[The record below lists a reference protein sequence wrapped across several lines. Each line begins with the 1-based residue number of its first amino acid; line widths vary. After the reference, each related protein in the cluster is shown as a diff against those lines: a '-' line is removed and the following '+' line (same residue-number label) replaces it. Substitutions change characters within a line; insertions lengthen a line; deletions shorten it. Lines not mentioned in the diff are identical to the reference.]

1 MWWLWI
7 WCEPL
12 CMQLYCASISLHI
25 SIQSQGYLL
34 AYEHPHSTQNK
45 LVPLKKIRNG
55 GKSNPPYPPFL
66 AMVCECACVILN
78 QQKIHR
84 RKKTFFVCLF
94 NKVEGPSASWLD
106 AEFKNYA
113 ATCLWVCS
121 CGAWETTGCL
131 GEGLGLL
138 SWQLLYPFNGRK
150 EKAGLESHGPCDKGG
165 ERTLQSSQSFG
176 FPATSCC
183 SICLFWERRS
193 PTVCSWVSSAPGGI
207 MTETEI
213 FPPVVNGPPLL
224 KPSQKP
230 QPRLPPLHRLV
241 SVNKT
246 GGGGGW
252 GGASSHFSLMT
263 VFVLKPR
270 VSKEK
275 MIFLF

>member
-1 MWWLWI
+1 
-7 WCEPL
+7 
-12 CMQLYCASISLHI
+12 
-25 SIQSQGYLL
+25 
-34 AYEHPHSTQNK
+34 
-45 LVPLKKIRNG
+45 
-55 GKSNPPYPPFL
+55 
-66 AMVCECACVILN
+66 
-78 QQKIHR
+78 
-84 RKKTFFVCLF
+84 
-94 NKVEGPSASWLD
+94 
-106 AEFKNYA
+106 
-113 ATCLWVCS
+113 
-121 CGAWETTGCL
+121 
-131 GEGLGLL
+131 
-138 SWQLLYPFNGRK
+138 
-150 EKAGLESHGPCDKGG
+150 
-165 ERTLQSSQSFG
+165 
-176 FPATSCC
+176 
-183 SICLFWERRS
+183 
-193 PTVCSWVSSAPGGI
+193 